1 MNDKIWKVNK
11 EGYIFEKT
19 LFDTNNDI
27 VKDFLEMLVTSD
39 KVERIGESYLLRHEI
54 AVELVSEDQEL
65 LGLPSQFP
73 YKFRI
78 ENSQGDIAHN
88 SFRYR
93 ISLLQPNGEIFINP
107 QFTGSY
113 VCIDSTR
120 EYILRREQYLLLQ
133 LANECNNTVVNL
145 SNGSQVQ
152 KYNLENLSK
161 VKQYGAVINAD
172 LGGHI
177 KSTHVVCP
185 DKLSVELIKH
195 EKLGLYHPEPVLLK
209 ESKNGSYQAIDS
221 ELFQNAFD
229 RNNGVRDIYLD
240 ANRVK
245 YVCSE
250 KIKNGLNKIKNTNSF
265 SESEYREFQ
274 ANPWRY
280 FEDEI
285 FEFPEGVYSDRVYG
299 FIDQT
304 YRYFGAEKLSEGGWL
319 PEEGTTAVDSIGIE
333 ITDEIIELVAEATS
347 KGQTSVEINGTL
359 VDIDEDLL
367 ERIDKYK
374 ENRNQVAKTKAP
386 ELKYKQR
393 SILGIKTNEQRV
405 DYTTK
410 SAKERE
416 KVILLNALKPEIELF
431 EHQKEGIAWVYKQ
444 WCLGYKG
451 VLLADDMGL
460 GKTIQTL
467 AFIAGVKKQ
476 FPNQTIGPVL
486 IVAPVSLLRNWK
498 EEIYKFIPKG
508 IFDDVIELHSAGL
521 QKFKDNNKLNL
532 QHFADEYKNS
542 IVQTTYET
550 LRSSQLEFGKVPWSI
565 IVVDEAQKIK
575 NPSAS
580 QTQALKAMKYDFAIC
595 LSGTPVENSWIDLWS
610 IMDFVQPGKLG
621 SFSWFNDNY
630 QKNLKANRYNAEV
643 IKTLGTDLQA
653 KLEPLFLRR
662 LKKQHLKGLP
672 EKNIK
677 LCKVMMPKIQAET
690 YKNVIRNFREEKGAA
705 FSVIAKLRDISLHP
719 RISTMRIGKLSLDE
733 ANKIINES
741 ARLKKTFEILMNIKA
756 KNEKVLIFVVSKKM
770 QLLLQYLIQG
780 FFGII
785 VQTPINGDM
794 NSTSRQKVI
803 DEFNAKNDFAV
814 LILSPEAAGVGL
826 NIVSANHVIHLSRTW
841 NPAKEDQATDR
852 AYRIGQ
858 KKDVTVYIP
867 IAYCADLGEGN
878 SFDEKLEALMSF
890 KRNLSENVLF
900 PTFESSDDITRM
912 FDDLTSIPVAGDDV
926 LNWQIEDIDT
936 LTGLAFEEVINKLYK
951 KMGYQTIRTP
961 ASNDKGA
968 DVIVWENIEHK
979 AGILIQCKQTAGSN
993 NMNADGVQ
1001 EVYSSKAFYKSLYNC
1016 DFKTLVITNANDFTS
1031 NAKIL
1036 AKQNGVTLIARE
1048 QLANMLKKYPIP
1060 RL

>member
-1 MNDKIWKVNK
+1 MNNKIWNVNK
-11 EGYIFEKT
+11 EGYIFKTT
-19 LFDTNNDI
+19 LFDSNNDI
-27 VKDFLEMLVTSD
+27 LKDFLEILVTSD
-39 KVERIGESYLLRHEI
+39 KVEKMGEGYLLRHEI
-54 AVELVSEDQEL
+54 AVELASDEQEL
-65 LGLPSQFP
+65 LGLPSKFP
-73 YKFRI
+73 YQFRV

-107 QFTGSY
+107 KFIGSY

-120 EYILRREQYLLLQ
+120 EYILCREQYLLLKV
-133 LANECNNTVVNL
+133 ANESNNTVANFP
-145 SNGSQVQ
+145 NGTKVQ

-161 VKQYGAVINAD
+161 VKQYGTAINAD
-172 LGGHI
+172 FSAHI

-195 EKLGLYHPEPVLLK
+195 DELGLYHAEPILLK
-209 ESKNGSYQAIDS
+209 KSKNGNYQEIDS
-221 ELFQNAFD
+221 GLFQKAFD
-229 RNNGVRDIYLD
+229 RSNGTRDIYLD
-240 ANRVK
+240 DNRVK
-245 YVCSE
+245 YVCNE
-250 KIKNGLNKIKNTNSF
+250 KIKDGLNKIKNADSF
-265 SESEYREFQ
+265 SESEYREFH
-274 ANPWRY
+274 ANPWHY

-299 FIDQT
+299 FIEKS
-304 YRYFGAEKLSEGGWL
+304 YRYFGAEKLSDGGWL
-319 PEEGTTAVDSIGIE
+319 PEEGTIDVDSRGIE
-333 ITDEIIELVAEATS
+333 ITEDIIDRVVKAQSE
-347 KGQTSVEINGTL
+347 GQTSIEINGTI

-367 ERIDKYK
+367 ERIDRYK
-374 ENRNQVAKTKAP
+374 KTQNQVAKTKTS
-386 ELKYKQR
+386 ESKDKFR

-416 KVILLNALKPEIELF
+416 KAILLNALKPEIELF
-431 EHQKEGIAWVYKQ
+431 EHQKEGIAWIYKQ
-444 WCLGYKG
+444 WCSGCKG

-476 FPNQTIGPVL
+476 FPNKISGPVL

-498 EEIYKFIPKG
+498 EEIYKFVPKG
-508 IFDDVIELHSAGL
+508 VFDDVIELHSAGL
-521 QKFKDNNKLNL
+521 QKFKDSGKLSL
-532 QHFADEYKNS
+532 QHFTDDYKNS

-565 IVVDEAQKIK
+565 IIVDEAQKIK

-580 QTQALKAMKYDFAIC
+580 QTQALKAMKYDFTVC

-630 QKNLKANRYNAEV
+630 QKKLKSNRYDAEV

-672 EKNIK
+672 QKNIK
-677 LCKVMMPKIQAET
+677 LCKIMMPKTQAET
-690 YKNVIRNFREEKGAA
+690 YKNVIRNFREEKGSA

-719 RISTMRIGKLSLDE
+719 RISTMRIGQLSLDE

-780 FFGII
+780 FLEII

-794 NSTSRQKVI
+794 NSISRQKVI
-803 DEFNAKNDFAV
+803 NEFNAKEGFAV

-867 IAYCADLGEGN
+867 IACCADLGEGN
-878 SFDEKLEALMSF
+878 SFDEKLDALMSF

-912 FDDLTSIPVAGDDV
+912 FDDLTGISVADDDV
-926 LNWQIEDIDT
+926 LYWQIDDIDT
-936 LTGLAFEEVINKLYK
+936 LTGLAFEEVISKLYK
-951 KMGYQTIRTP
+951 KMGYQTIKTP

-968 DVIVWENIEHK
+968 DVIVWENTERQ
-979 AGILIQCKQTAGSN
+979 AGILIQCKQTAGSS

-1001 EVYSSKAFYKSLYNC
+1001 EVYSSKAFYESRYNC
-1016 DFKTLVITNANDFTS
+1016 KFKTLVITNAGDFTS

-1036 AKQNGVTLIARE
+1036 ATQNGVTLIARE
-1048 QLANMLKKYPIP
+1048 QLADMLKKYPIP

>member
-1 MNDKIWKVNK
+1 MNDKIWKVNQ
-11 EGYIFEKT
+11 EGYIFETT
-19 LFDTNNDI
+19 LFDSNNDI
-27 VKDFLEMLVTSD
+27 IKDFLEMLVTSG
-39 KVERIGESYLLRHEI
+39 KVERIGEAYLLRHDV
-54 AVELVSEDQEL
+54 AVELASDEQEL
-65 LGLPSQFP
+65 LELPSIFP
-73 YKFRI
+73 YQFRI

-107 QFTGSY
+107 QFIGSY

-133 LANECNNTVVNL
+133 VANECNNTVANL
-145 SNGSQVQ
+145 SNGTQVQ
-152 KYNLENLSK
+152 KYNLEKLSK
-161 VKQYGAVINAD
+161 VKQYGNAINAD
-172 LGGHI
+172 FSGHI

-185 DKLSVELIKH
+185 DKLSVELIKY
-195 EKLGLYHPEPVLLK
+195 EDLGLYHAEPVLLK
-209 ESKNGSYQAIDS
+209 ESKKGDYEAIDS
-221 ELFQNAFD
+221 ELFQKAFD
-229 RNNGVRDIYLD
+229 RSNGTRDIYLD
-240 ANRVK
+240 DNRVK
-245 YVCSE
+245 YVCNE
-250 KIKNGLNKIKNTNSF
+250 KIKNGLKKIKNADSF
-265 SESEYREFQ
+265 SESEYRAFQ
-274 ANPWRY
+274 DNPWQY

-319 PEEGTTAVDSIGIE
+319 PEEGTINVDSKGIE
-333 ITDEIIELVAEATS
+333 ITDEIIDLVVKAQS
-347 KGQTSVEINGTL
+347 KGQTSIEINGTI

-367 ERIDKYK
+367 ERIDRYK
-374 ENRNQVAKTKAP
+374 KTQNKTEKTKTP
-386 ELKYKQR
+386 ELKHKNR
-393 SILGIKTNEQRV
+393 NILGIKTNEQRV

-410 SAKERE
+410 FAKERE
-416 KVILLNALKPEIELF
+416 QTILINTLKSEIKLF
-431 EHQKEGIAWVYKQ
+431 EHQKEGIAWIYKQ
-444 WCLGYKG
+444 WCSGYKG

-476 FPNQTIGPVL
+476 FPTQTIGPVL

-521 QKFKDNNKLNL
+521 QKFKDSRKLNL
-532 QHFADEYKNS
+532 QHFADEYKNC

-565 IVVDEAQKIK
+565 IIVDEAQKIK

-630 QKNLKANRYNAEV
+630 QKKLKANRYDADV
-643 IKTLGTDLQA
+643 IKTLGTDLQT

-672 EKNIK
+672 QKNIK
-677 LCKVMMPKIQAET
+677 LCKAMMPKVQAET

-719 RISTMRIGKLSLDE
+719 RISTMRIGQLSLDE
-733 ANKIINES
+733 ANKVINES

-756 KNEKVLIFVVSKKM
+756 KNEKALIFVVSKKM

-780 FFGII
+780 FLEII
-785 VQTPINGDM
+785 VQTPINGDV
-794 NSTSRQKVI
+794 NSTSRQKII
-803 DEFNAKNDFAV
+803 DEFNTKEGFAV

-878 SFDEKLEALMSF
+878 SFDEKLDALMSF

-900 PTFESSDDITRM
+900 PTFESVDDITRM
-912 FDDLTSIPVAGDDV
+912 FDDLTGVSVAGDDV
-926 LNWQIEDIDT
+926 LYWQIDDIDT
-936 LTGLAFEEVINKLYK
+936 LTGLAFEEVISKLYK
-951 KMGYQTIRTP
+951 KMGYKTIKTP

-968 DVIVWENIEHK
+968 DVIVWENTERQ
-979 AGILIQCKQTAGSN
+979 AGILIQCKQTAGSS

-1001 EVYSSKAFYKSLYNC
+1001 EVYSSKVFYESQYNC
-1016 DFKTLVITNANDFTS
+1016 KFKTLVITNACDFTS

-1048 QLANMLKKYPIP
+1048 QLADMLNKYPIP